1 MQIEQALYGEHRGGH
16 SLLTASGDR
25 EVSAEIVQRLDLPDT
40 APPGV
45 RWSPFL
51 RGFPYRNRYVFA
63 RTFLD
68 AGASRGGM
76 VFSHALMAPLDD
88 IAEWRDLRPLLQCLT
103 TSERQRPDATTVD
116 LAHVE
121 SQFPD
126 SGDLMNLAEVLTSP
140 GELPVVRIG
149 HDGFDDLVVA
159 LWARLGR
166 GIRRNFSFRLSFGPS
181 DLVETPKPA
190 LVCTPQGM
198 AARWSG
204 YRTVGSNPCREPTSL
219 AAAVLSGHET
229 AAPFLE
235 FMREI
240 GAEPTTF
247 DELRLIEQAYRFSV
261 DEPTLEHCVGAVRLV
276 ERLSPSLDSGRD
288 RKESFV
294 RQLCEL
300 LLTARAEQILR
311 LRNLRL
317 SSFPSPARVWRALE
331 AWTAENAFLEE
342 QDSEMLSVL
351 ADATTRN
358 AAVAEWRTALLEG
371 LTAAAACSRK
381 SGFTNAFW
389 RWIRIRPD
397 IVATVFPHIPTESD
411 VEKRL
416 AAAPPHELEET
427 SAETLAE
434 LARSRGWLR
443 VHGAALSATYGP
455 LDAVRRQIEIDTEP
469 SFIDGLR
476 LALRQAKSVEMV
488 ECALKLDDQRITSFA
503 GEAVAK
509 NPKLLSNVDLTRTN
523 AQAVWR
529 EALVID
535 PGAWQGPADP
545 KAVFHAILDGV
556 LDGRSV
562 DSSLIDR
569 LSQSPVADLG
579 SYPRRSEIWS
589 RVSDRARDNFLAATA
604 EGWLQCAE
612 GKGISF
618 KPDQELQSAILA
630 TDQLETTL
638 DTLTFQRIGAAIR
651 IVAALEQYDEHRF
664 TCLLQ
669 RMISSNDSLPFL
681 DAEGIGR
688 LVSER
693 RWDTV
698 ADDLSACYQSSRRDL
713 KPALRACC
721 TLFDIWTRILLG
733 LTPPSEMEKWEAFE
747 ELASELYPGGPDDEE
762 LWERAGGKD
771 ADLKLRKSGRARWHH
786 ALRKIRYGKEPH
798 PSALLTRML
807 EDHPNNE
814 HVRYLADN
822 HIFGARTDC

>member
-1 MQIEQALYGEHRGGH
+1 MRIEQALYGEHRGGH

-76 VFSHALMAPLDD
+76 VFSHALMVPLDD
-88 IAEWRDLRPLLQCLT
+88 IAEWRDLRPLLQCLA
-103 TSERQRPDATTVD
+103 TSEWQRPDAATID
-116 LAHVE
+116 LVHVE
-121 SQFPD
+121 SQLPD
-126 SGDLMNLAEVLTSP
+126 PSDLMNLAEVLTSP
-140 GELPVVRIG
+140 GEFPVVRIG

-166 GIRRNFSFRLSFGPS
+166 GIRRNFSFRLSFGPG

-198 AARWSG
+198 AARWSD
-204 YRTVGSNPCREPTSL
+204 YRTVGSSPPREPTSL

-261 DEPTLEHCVGAVRLV
+261 DEPTLEHCVGVVRLV
-276 ERLSPSLDSGRD
+276 ERLSPDLDSGRG
-288 RKESFV
+288 RKEGLV

-317 SSFPSPARVWRALE
+317 PSFPSPARVWKALE
-331 AWTAENAFLEE
+331 AWTTENAFPEE

-351 ADATTRN
+351 GDATTRN
-358 AAVAEWRTALLEG
+358 AAVTEWRTALLKG
-371 LTAAAACSRK
+371 LTAAAARSCK
-381 SGFTNAFW
+381 SGFTDAFW
-389 RWIRIRPD
+389 RWIRLRPD

-443 VHGAALSATYGP
+443 VHGVALSAAYGP

-469 SFIDGLR
+469 SFVDGLR
-476 LALRQAKSVEMV
+476 LALRRAKSVEMV
-488 ECALKLDDQRITSFA
+488 GSSAEF
-503 GEAVAK
+503 V
-509 NPKLLSNVDLTRTN
+509 
-523 AQAVWR
+523 
-529 EALVID
+529 
-535 PGAWQGPADP
+535 
-545 KAVFHAILDGV
+545 
-556 LDGRSV
+556 GR
-562 DSSLIDR
+562 
-569 LSQSPVADLG
+569 
-579 SYPRRSEIWS
+579 
-589 RVSDRARDNFLAATA
+589 N
-604 EGWLQCAE
+604 
-612 GKGISF
+612 
-618 KPDQELQSAILA
+618 
-630 TDQLETTL
+630 
-638 DTLTFQRIGAAIR
+638 
-651 IVAALEQYDEHRF
+651 
-664 TCLLQ
+664 
-669 RMISSNDSLPFL
+669 
-681 DAEGIGR
+681 
-688 LVSER
+688 
-693 RWDTV
+693 
-698 ADDLSACYQSSRRDL
+698 
-713 KPALRACC
+713 
-721 TLFDIWTRILLG
+721 
-733 LTPPSEMEKWEAFE
+733 
-747 ELASELYPGGPDDEE
+747 
-762 LWERAGGKD
+762 
-771 ADLKLRKSGRARWHH
+771 
-786 ALRKIRYGKEPH
+786 
-798 PSALLTRML
+798 
-807 EDHPNNE
+807 
-814 HVRYLADN
+814 
-822 HIFGARTDC
+822 